1 MASQEQAR
9 PRKRPSIWR
18 WVGLALVIHA
28 EIGLVLGLLLYF
40 FAPRQAEIEAQR
52 REAAAAAEPISVSSV
67 DEDTAR
73 KIIADMEKQEEKAK
87 AAVEEKEKN
96 SPEAP
101 GQVVDIARPRDER
114 RPEEARFAAEYD
126 SWVEKE
132 TKKFGKFDPNSRQR
146 HEGGVDE
153 SKPSAATASSSGDH
167 PASPGALAMRLP
179 TPRMLAEPQP
189 SRSAQPGLAS
199 ERPSSEEEMRSD
211 PEGAFAPSGN
221 TGRKRV
227 EQAEPNEDSPSALP
241 GGSASQFDLRAN
253 PGQLAKALGSGTQ
266 DHLVDVDEGGE
277 TALRAK
283 QWKFASFFNQ
293 VKSQVRDH
301 WKPAEEYA
309 RRDPTGKIYGS
320 DDRYTLLQVK
330 LKPDG
335 WLSSVSLSHT
345 SGLDFLD
352 EIAMDAFR
360 EAQPFLNPP
369 RALVEQEKGNITFQ
383 FGFFFEVSGSPKMR
397 VFRNKSM

>member
-1 MASQEQAR
+1 MANHEQAR

-18 WVGLALVIHA
+18 WVGIALLIHA

-40 FAPRQAEIEAQR
+40 FAPRQAVLDAQR
-52 REAAAAAEPISVSSV
+52 REAAAAAESISVSSV

-73 KIIADMEKQEEKAK
+73 KIIADLEKQEEKAK

-96 SPEAP
+96 SPKAP

-132 TKKFGKFDPNSRQR
+132 TKKFGKFDPKSRQR
-146 HEGGVDE
+146 NEGAVDE
-153 SKPSAATASSSGDH
+153 SKPSASATTPSSGDH

-179 TPRMLAEPQP
+179 TPRMLEARQP
-189 SRSAQPGLAS
+189 AQSSDRGSNQP
-199 ERPSSEEEMRSD
+199 PSSEEEMRSD
-211 PEGAFAPSGN
+211 PEGAFAPSGS
-221 TGRKRV
+221 TGRKRS
-227 EQAEPNEDSPSALP
+227 ERAEPSEESPLAQP
-241 GGSASQFDLRAN
+241 GGSPGQFDLRAS
-253 PGQLAKALGSGTQ
+253 PAQLAKALGSGTQ

-309 RRDPTGKIYGS
+309 RRDPTGNIYGS

-352 EIAMDAFR
+352 EIAMDAFK

-369 RALVEQEKGNITFQ
+369 RALVEQEKGSITFQ